1 MCFCGITSSIA
12 IWSLNFW
19 TWIAHFYQDPVGSWH
34 GTSKKSFEAR
44 LELKKNDLP
53 ICSALFEGRH
63 SQRSKTY
70 CSRFG
75 WSNIYIYLYVYIHV
89 CIYLNMHMYIWCICL
104 NMHCFLML
112 VNLAKITA
120 CKAGNGLTNCLAVLW
135 NCVPSQEL
143 GWKGTCGSII
153 DVKSWYPH
161 SSRYSRILSC
171 LVILGLIFLESVT
184 GGSFIFV
191 RKHFRMFIKEI
202 WTRSLGHHLFICSQ
216 PPFPDIQTP
225 AEKVWLDPSKYP
237 IKDSEF
243 GCLLGCPWKLVTGWF
258 HPYISRWNNPTY

>member
-1 MCFCGITSSIA
+1 MMHI
-12 IWSLNFW
+12 
-19 TWIAHFYQDPVGSWH
+19 
-34 GTSKKSFEAR
+34 FEYAY
-44 LELKKNDLP
+44 
-53 ICSALFEGRH
+53 LF
-63 SQRSKTY
+63 
-70 CSRFG
+70 
-75 WSNIYIYLYVYIHV
+75 
-89 CIYLNMHMYIWCICL
+89 
-104 NMHCFLML
+104 ML
-112 VNLAKITA
+112 VNLAKITV
-120 CKAGNGLTNCLAVLW
+120 CKAGNGLTHCLAVLW
-135 NCVPSQEL
+135 NCAPSQEL

-184 GGSFIFV
+184 GGSFILV

-202 WTRSLGHHLFICSQ
+202 WTRSLGHHLFISSQ

-243 GCLLGCPWKLVTGWF
+243 GCQLGCPWKFVTGL
-258 HPYISRWNNPTY
+258 